1 MNSLESFA
9 KIIPNTSTSPVLSNH
24 ILTDVETKARNV
36 INGLN
41 SSVYENSNE
50 PSIAL
55 YRIQVLKDSFFLI
68 FILDNLGTCTQN
80 FTNCGR

>member
-9 KIIPNTSTSPVLSNH
+9 KIIPNTSTSPLMSSQ
-24 ILTDVETKARNV
+24 ILTDVEVKARKV

-41 SSVYENSNE
+41 NSVYENSNE

-55 YRIQVLKDSFFLI
+55 YRIQVLINFIYIFFY
-68 FILDNLGTCTQN
+68 F
-80 FTNCGR
+80 R